1 MDIRFLCPNGLYA
14 SVLMDR
20 WFCMS
25 SLAFG
30 FYVLQYLWLLWAAD
44 GLVFVMLRL
53 TLSPETTE
61 FCVCFS
67 LGYLTSPLVDQRR
80 TVVLSLNVGCLCGC
94 ALARACN
101 VPLL

>member
-1 MDIRFLCPNGLYA
+1 MDLRFLCPNGLYA

-25 SLAFG
+25 SSAFG

-53 TLSPETTE
+53 TLNPETTE